1 MLNIFDLSGF
11 LSNRDISFGGSH
23 ILMVIVITQTQIKI
37 TGLDTFTVVD
47 LLNIR
52 SKEEIPEKVN

>member
-1 MLNIFDLSGF
+1 
-11 LSNRDISFGGSH
+11 
-23 ILMVIVITQTQIKI
+23 MVIVITQTQIKI